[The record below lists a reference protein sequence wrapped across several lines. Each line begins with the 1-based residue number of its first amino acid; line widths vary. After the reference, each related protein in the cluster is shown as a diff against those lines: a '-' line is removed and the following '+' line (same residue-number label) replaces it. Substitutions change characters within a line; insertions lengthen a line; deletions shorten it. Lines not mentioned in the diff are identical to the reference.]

1 MQNDNQANFKSWFVD
16 VLEPLY
22 RKREAGFVVLI
33 VSLGLLERYLREK
46 SGVHEANLDD
56 RFYDELRKVLPALQ
70 SRAEAKVFWHVHRNG
85 LFHQVTLSLSDRQ
98 GIQMPR
104 SVLSHDFQ
112 AAVSIARQNQP
123 IEFKVN
129 PVRLSK
135 QVISTI
141 ESDFTCFEGSHST
154 NHPLPVVK
162 AIDRKVTGTSTP

>member
-70 SRAEAKVFWHVHRNG
+70 SCG
-85 LFHQVTLSLSDRQ
+85 
-98 GIQMPR
+98 G
-104 SVLSHDFQ
+104 
-112 AAVSIARQNQP
+112 
-123 IEFKVN
+123 
-129 PVRLSK
+129 
-135 QVISTI
+135 
-141 ESDFTCFEGSHST
+141 
-154 NHPLPVVK
+154 PLQ
-162 AIDRKVTGTSTP
+162 